1 MNFFLTEMSNTKTKL
16 IQKSN
21 ILLENRYLNEKASD
35 LRSYMNKTGWKEKE
49 SELSSGGDITDEL
62 TDVINKL
69 MYSATSVECKGTFTS
84 GNDKFHKNRKS
95 RHNQGQAVDVV
106 MDSNCHPKF
115 IELLNQFV
123 KLYPGFSYIDEYKN
137 PSKGATGGHFH
148 ISYSKGNP
156 ETGSSG
162 DIDSSNASA
171 SDNSSTSGITGSDDQ
186 HLGAK
191 IMKDILTGG
200 HSSI

>member
-1 MNFFLTEMSNTKTKL
+1 MMNRKTKL
-16 IQKSN
+16 IQESN
-21 ILLENRYLNEKASD
+21 ILLEKRYLNEKVSD
-35 LRSYMNKTGWKEKE
+35 LRGYMTKTGWKEKE

-62 TDVINKL
+62 TDILNKL
-69 MYSATSVECKGTFTS
+69 MYSASTYVGCKGTFTS

-95 RHNQGQAVDVV
+95 RHTQGMAVDVV
-106 MDSNCHPKF
+106 MDPSCHSKF

-156 ETGSSG
+156 ETGTSG
-162 DIDSSNASA
+162 DYDSSS
-171 SDNSSTSGITGSDDQ
+171 SSQTDSTSTDIDRNI
-186 HLGAK
+186 GAK
-191 IMKDILTGG
+191 IMKSILTGEK
-200 HSSI
+200 I